1 MQTQIRHILSRK
13 NNFRSSL
20 CASLPA
26 VITTSRGL
34 AGGSLHHNHHHRH
47 SQSQHQS
54 QHQRA
59 KLSTNQKLTLIAS
72 KKNKAK
78 RRLPQDGVTLHHFL
92 ASTSLSQPAHD
103 WQDDNDRDN
112 GNDNS
117 VISDNSDNLGPIPT
131 SVPLNLEQQQYL
143 HNYNVTPKVIYK
155 FHLKTYGCQ
164 MNVNDSDIVR
174 SILLKSQDFGIQF
187 EETHLEMDA
196 HVLLTNTCAIR
207 ENAENKVWQRLQD
220 LRAHDAKNPI
230 NNNNNAIANDNSITF
245 PGLQH
250 RTNTHTKKGGRA
262 KRKGGGRRI
271 IGVLGCT
278 AERLKESVFEHGAD
292 LVVGP
297 DAYRDLPR
305 LVSALAPPPP
315 PPLPP
320 SSSPLQRQQLQ
331 QHEEDREFN
340 SMTSPL
346 ERALNVQ
353 LSLEETYADITPVR
367 SNPNDVS
374 AFVSVMRG
382 CNNMCSYCVVPF
394 TRGRE
399 RSRELE
405 SIVQE
410 STRLYEMD
418 GVKEIVLL
426 GQNVNSYHDRSQ
438 AAISNN
444 PNPIMSLQHDGT
456 TTTATTTTDQEMSE
470 QLIKSQKQLQYKAGY
485 RTSNNG
491 FRNMYRLRGGAGY
504 YFVDLVEA
512 ISNISPELRV
522 RFTSPHPK
530 DYPTELL
537 TLMAERHNVCNHL
550 HMPAQSG
557 STSVLER
564 MRRGYSRE
572 AYLELIDTVRDSIPD
587 VALTSDF
594 IAGFCGETQ
603 EEHEDT
609 LSLMEYVKY
618 DQAFMFAYSMR
629 GKTHAHRTMED
640 DVLENIKLKR
650 LQEIIATFRQG
661 VQKRNEEMEMG
672 RLRLV
677 LVEGESKKS
686 NADRRSWCGRTD
698 QNKRLVF
705 PTPGEMITLG
715 DGETN
720 VPSCLSQEV
729 VRPLLSSLQNNLT
742 RGGSIADNTDVLMSQ
757 LVNAPRVP
765 LQAGDYAVAQVTEVR
780 GHSLKGILLWRSTMQ
795 GFQEMGL
802 DKVLAKDVIGESLPV
817 MLQEQHYSTVLL

>member
-1 MQTQIRHILSRK
+1 MPTQISRILSRN

-20 CASLPA
+20 CKSLSA
-26 VITTSRGL
+26 AATTSRGL
-34 AGGSLHHNHHHRH
+34 VGGLIQHKQRLQLEPKHRKFAAV
-47 SQSQHQS
+47 
-54 QHQRA
+54 A
-59 KLSTNQKLTLIAS
+59 KKSTQ
-72 KKNKAK
+72 K

-92 ASTSLSQPAHD
+92 AASSSPQPDHHL
-103 WQDDNDRDN
+103 QDDDEDK
-112 GNDNS
+112 
-117 VISDNSDNLGPIPT
+117 LGPVPT
-131 SVPLNLEQQQYL
+131 SAPLNLEQQQQQSYS
-143 HNYNVTPKVIYK
+143 YKTIPKIIYK

-164 MNVNDSDIVR
+164 MNVNDSDIIR
-174 SILLKSQDFGIQF
+174 SILLKSQDFGILF
-187 EETHLEMDA
+187 EETQVEMDA

-220 LRAHDAKNPI
+220 LRANDAKHPLDKMI
-230 NNNNNAIANDNSITF
+230 KANSTDNDSLSF
-245 PGLQH
+245 PGLQNQ
-250 RTNTHTKKGGRA
+250 TNKPKKTKKGGRA
-262 KRKGGGRRI
+262 RRKGDRRRI

-278 AERLKESVFEHGAD
+278 AERLKESVFQHGAD

-305 LVSALAPPPP
+305 LVSALAPPPLP
-315 PPLPP
+315 PP
-320 SSSPLQRQQLQ
+320 SSSAAQRQQLDQ
-331 QHEEDREFN
+331 DEDDREFN

-353 LSLEETYADITPVR
+353 LSLEETYADIKPVR

-410 STRLYEMD
+410 STRLYEME

-426 GQNVNSYHDRSQ
+426 GQNVNSYHDKTE
-438 AAISNN
+438 AAMFNN
-444 PNPIMSLQHDGT
+444 PNLITTPMKMSKQ
-456 TTTATTTTDQEMSE
+456 AP
-470 QLIKSQKQLQYKAGY
+470 KSQKELQYKAGY

-491 FRNMYRLRGGAGY
+491 FQNMYRLRGGAGY

-512 ISNISPELRV
+512 VSNISPELRV

-530 DYPTELL
+530 DYPPELL
-537 TLMAERHNVCNHL
+537 TLMAEKSNVCNHL

-557 STSVLER
+557 STAVLER

-572 AYLELIDTVRDSIPD
+572 AYMELIDTVRDIIPD

-609 LSLMEYVKY
+609 ISLMEYVKY

-629 GKTHAHRTMED
+629 GKTHAHRSMED
-640 DVLENIKLKR
+640 DVLESIKLKR
-650 LQEIIATFRQG
+650 LQEIIATFREG
-661 VQKRNEEMEMG
+661 VQKRNDEVEMG

-686 NADRRSWCGRTD
+686 NANRRSWSGRTD

-715 DGETN
+715 DGETI
-720 VPSCLSQEV
+720 VPSCLSQEAI
-729 VRPLLSSLQNNLT
+729 RPIISSLQENFV
-742 RGGSIADNTDVLMSQ
+742 RGGSMTPNANVLMND
-757 LVNAPRVP
+757 LVNGPKVP

-780 GHSLKGILLWRSTMQ
+780 GHSLKGTLLWRSTIQ
-795 GFQEMGL
+795 DFHEMGL
-802 DKVLAKDVIGESLPV
+802 DKIVAKDAVGESPSM
-817 MLQEQHYSTVLL
+817 MLQQHHQSMAML